1 MFPKYNFPLQ
11 DYTVIDGD
19 TIAVVLDMGWDV
31 SINQSCRLLGI
42 DAPEKSTAAGK
53 AVKQVVINKL
63 AEEKDITVESVERDK
78 YAGRFVGRVWLGNES
93 LNQWLLDNQLVRAYD
108 GGKKQLWALEDLD
121 AISHRCL
128 VMLSADPKIV
138 ASL

>member
-19 TIAVVLDMGWDV
+19 TISVVLDLGWDV

-63 AEEKDITVESVERDK
+63 TDEKDITIESIERDK
-78 YAGRFVGRVWLGNES
+78 YAGRFVGRCWLGSDS
-93 LNQWLLDNQLVRAYD
+93 LNQWILDNQLAKAYD
-108 GGKKQLWALEDLD
+108 GGKKQPWTQDELD
-121 AISHRCL
+121 AIAHRCL
-128 VMLSADPKIV
+128 AFLSQV
-138 ASL
+138 VQT